1 MRRKRA
7 LQERETRRFGD
18 AQHDGQKDRVS
29 RRVLDEDKIRTRPS
43 QSVRSVIDCV
53 DSVT

>member
-18 AQHDGQKDRVS
+18 AQHDGRVKDRVF
-29 RRVLDEDKIRTRPS
+29 DDGDKITTRLVK
-43 QSVRSVIDCV
+43 SVRSMI